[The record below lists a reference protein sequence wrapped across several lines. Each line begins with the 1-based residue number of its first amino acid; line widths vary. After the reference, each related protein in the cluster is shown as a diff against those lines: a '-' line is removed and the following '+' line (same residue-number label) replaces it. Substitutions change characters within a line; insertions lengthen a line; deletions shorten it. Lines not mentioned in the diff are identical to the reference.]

1 MQEDQRDVETQK
13 FRRSDDERNAFLF
26 YASFLDAID
35 LLDERIKGKIAMQI
49 IQYGLG
55 KTEETAHSE
64 KDDKDKA
71 KIEMFLRPIKEKID
85 TQKRRYKNKQ
95 EINKHIDLIRQ
106 ILPSQAQ
113 AQDSIKALRRLFVK
127 AGRKD
132 IQDINKEIKSVLPQK
147 IFQAIQ
153 NANARIQQPNDYP
166 TGISRGAG
174 FERVF

>member
-1 MQEDQRDVETQK
+1 MQEEHRDVEIQK
-13 FRRSDDERNAFLF
+13 VRRSDDERNAFLF

-35 LLDERIKGKIAMQI
+35 LLDDKIKGKIAMQI

-64 KDDKDKA
+64 QEDKA

-132 IQDINKEIKSVLPQK
+132 IQDINKEIKSVLPPK

-153 NANARIQQPNDYP
+153 NASARRQQSNDYP

-174 FERVF
+174 FEREIF